1 MKRPRHKIPQAL
13 ATHMPPWKKST
24 EGAAASA
31 RWPGGKKTY
40 AISSSPSENR
50 LHTKPGCSRN
60 SFLYRASAK

>member
-1 MKRPRHKIPQAL
+1 MKRPRHKIPRL
-13 ATHMPPWKKST
+13 LPTHMPPWKR
-24 EGAAASA
+24 A
-31 RWPGGKKTY
+31 RKERRLPPGGRGKKTY